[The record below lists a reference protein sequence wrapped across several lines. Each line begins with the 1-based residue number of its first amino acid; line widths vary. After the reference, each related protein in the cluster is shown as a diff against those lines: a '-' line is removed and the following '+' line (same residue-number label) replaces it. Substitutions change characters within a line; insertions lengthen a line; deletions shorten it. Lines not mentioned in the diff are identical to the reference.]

1 MQNSS
6 FTSNIDDKT
15 SVLVQ
20 MKYDLEGINWLN
32 QNVTGLHAIAEL
44 PLEYYRAG
52 GMRVASN
59 TGLPMVIGGLHQNEQ
74 RSGVYDRLVGD
85 RTADMNTFFT
95 TPDVQVALTLISK
108 YDIEYIYLG
117 QVEQARAG
125 TSGMNKFAQMAADDV
140 GILTEVFHSDN
151 PPSIPGTI
159 IYKVNHGDKDP
170 RVLVGAPVEGSGL
183 PGISITP
190 LPTSTPL
197 PAPTPPVD
205 DPVLKVLIANVTAN
219 PQDHDARQQ
228 LVNWYRDHDYPLEA
242 AEQLEILVQQN
253 PTDISIRSQLG
264 DMYQTAGQPDKALQ
278 AWEAAR
284 DVAPNNPD
292 AHNKLGLA
300 YVDRKRFD
308 DALAEFQA
316 AVGANAAFA
325 ESWFHMGEVYEIKG
339 DRNSAV
345 QAYQSAV
352 DSGSDDN
359 SWKAAAQDRLN
370 QLR

>member
-1 MQNSS
+1 
-6 FTSNIDDKT
+6 
-15 SVLVQ
+15 
-20 MKYDLEGINWLN
+20 
-32 QNVTGLHAIAEL
+32 
-44 PLEYYRAG
+44 
-52 GMRVASN
+52 
-59 TGLPMVIGGLHQNEQ
+59 MV
-74 RSGVYDRLVGD
+74 
-85 RTADMNTFFT
+85 
-95 TPDVQVALTLISK
+95 
-108 YDIEYIYLG
+108 
-117 QVEQARAG
+117 
-125 TSGMNKFAQMAADDV
+125 ADDV